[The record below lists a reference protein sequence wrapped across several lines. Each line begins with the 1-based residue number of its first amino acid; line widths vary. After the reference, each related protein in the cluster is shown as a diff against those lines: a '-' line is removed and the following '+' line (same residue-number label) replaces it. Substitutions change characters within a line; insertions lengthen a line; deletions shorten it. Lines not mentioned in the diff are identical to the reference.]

1 LEFPMRVRLAVLLA
15 VAGMLLLAVV
25 VARGSSGIPVGQ
37 GVFTGFESGG
47 WSSSAIEAPPV
58 SSPPIA
64 IGLGIL
70 LVLVGI
76 LALFTIA
83 ALLVA
88 MVGWRRWRMRRG
100 MRLALSASDEVEPGQ
115 VWLARATR
123 RAMSEMDRRVG
134 GPPSDAVVAAWVQLE
149 EAAAAKGTERK
160 PHQTPTEFA
169 ERLLDD
175 LVNDGDALRE
185 LKTLYHRARFG
196 RPGSVTDRDAAAA
209 RSALERIAS

>member
-1 LEFPMRVRLAVLLA
+1 MKVRLAVLLA

-37 GVFTGFESGG
+37 GVITGFDGGG
-47 WSSSAIEAPPV
+47 WSSPQGEAAPVDSPPV
-58 SSPPIA
+58 A
-64 IGLGIL
+64 VGLGIL
-70 LVLVGI
+70 LLLVGI
-76 LALFTIA
+76 LALFMIA
-83 ALLVA
+83 AVVLA
-88 MVGWRRWRMRRG
+88 FAGWQRLRMRRG
-100 MRLALSASDEVEPGQ
+100 MRLALSAADDDVESGQ

-134 GPPSDAVVAAWVQLE
+134 GPPSDAVVAAWVRLEE
-149 EAAAAKGTERK
+149 EAAAKGAERQ

-175 LVNDGDALRE
+175 LVRDGDALRE

-196 RPGSVTDRDAAAA
+196 KPGSVTDNDAAAA
-209 RSALERIAS
+209 RRALERIAP